1 MIRSLR
7 ESWIWRKI
15 LAGIMNH
22 WGKNDRNHEYQDS
35 NDSASTPE
43 INWSLSMRLCRN
55 KRNISHL
62 FSYSV
67 MSSLFSAINWT
78 KKFWQTLLFNL
89 SHEIKNYGGRITPSS
104 NRQDSN
110 ILINGTRRFFF
121 CGKKKLFE
129 RARQKRKAKKSWITV
144 PFVKDIRSFSA
155 ILRTIFGIFFSH
167 FITKIL
173 RRSHSL
179 KSANESMATSC
190 SRTFDRIHQPVA
202 NSFGWDDW
210 SHINFRDQSSPKT
223 YELIN

>member
-15 LAGIMNH
+15 LVGIMSH
-22 WGKNDRNHEYQDS
+22 WGRNDRNHEYQDS

-55 KRNISHL
+55 KRNIWHL
-62 FSYSV
+62 FMISYSV

-78 KKFWQTLLFNL
+78 KKFWQTLLFYL
-89 SHEIKNYGGRITPSS
+89 SHEIKLRGQDNSFFESS
-104 NRQDSN
+104 
-110 ILINGTRRFFF
+110 RFKYTNQRHATIFF
-121 CGKKKLFE
+121 SVKKKKKKLFE

-144 PFVKDIRSFSA
+144 SFVKDIRSFSA

-190 SRTFDRIHQPVA
+190 SRTFDRIHPPVA

-210 SHINFRDQSSPKT
+210 SHVNFRDDKSSPET
-223 YELIN
+223 

>member
-15 LAGIMNH
+15 LVGIMNH

-62 FSYSV
+62 FMISYSV

-78 KKFWQTLLFNL
+78 KTFWQTLLFYL
-89 SHEIKNYGGRITPSS
+89 SHEIKLRGQDNSFFESS
-104 NRQDSN
+104 
-110 ILINGTRRFFF
+110 RFKYTNQRHATIFF
-121 CGKKKLFE
+121 LWKKKKLFE

-210 SHINFRDQSSPKT
+210 SHVNFRDDKSSPET
-223 YELIN
+223 

>member
-1 MIRSLR
+1 MS
-7 ESWIWRKI
+7 
-15 LAGIMNH
+15 H

-55 KRNISHL
+55 KRNIWHL
-62 FSYSV
+62 FMISYSV

-78 KKFWQTLLFNL
+78 KKFWQTLLFYL
-89 SHEIKNYGGRITPSS
+89 SHEIKLRGQDNSFFESS
-104 NRQDSN
+104 
-110 ILINGTRRFFF
+110 RFKYTNQRHATIFF
-121 CGKKKLFE
+121 SVKKKKKKLFE

-190 SRTFDRIHQPVA
+190 SRTFDRIHPPVA

-210 SHINFRDQSSPKT
+210 SHVNFRDDKSSPET
-223 YELIN
+223 

>member
-15 LAGIMNH
+15 LVGIMNH

-35 NDSASTPE
+35 NDSASTPRRDQL
-43 INWSLSMRLCRN
+43 I
-55 KRNISHL
+55 L
-62 FSYSV
+62 FNAP
-67 MSSLFSAINWT
+67 LP
-78 KKFWQTLLFNL
+78 WQTQYIASFQLQRYVFFILYHKLNWKVLANIFFIFHTKL
-89 SHEIKNYGGRITPSS
+89 KCGGRITPSS

-155 ILRTIFGIFFSH
+155 LLRTIFGVFFFH
-167 FITKIL
+167 IL
-173 RRSHSL
+173 LTRYC
-179 KSANESMATSC
+179 E
-190 SRTFDRIHQPVA
+190 
-202 NSFGWDDW
+202 G
-210 SHINFRDQSSPKT
+210 
-223 YELIN
+223 LIA